1 MGDVCA
7 APAATQVR
15 SPPQQQQQQQQQL
28 LNSARTIKAH
38 SARGAAVELDDG
50 HVASPPHASGA
61 LHGAVH
67 EGGNRGQGG
76 REVQGS
82 HHAGP
87 ASDVNLLTEFINLQQ
102 TDLTEFLSAQQEP
115 PTQAGQVA
123 ERAARRRQASHGL
136 LQVSKPA
143 GGVALRLWFRSG
155 NRL

>member
-15 SPPQQQQQQQQQL
+15 SPPQQQQQQQQQQL

-82 HHAGP
+82 HHAGR
-87 ASDVNLLTEFINLQQ
+87 ASDVNLLTEHNQFPQINIIL
-102 TDLTEFLSAQQEP
+102 EY
-115 PTQAGQVA
+115 
-123 ERAARRRQASHGL
+123 
-136 LQVSKPA
+136 
-143 GGVALRLWFRSG
+143 
-155 NRL
+155 